1 MADTFR
7 KPEPLRF
14 KGNVAQNWK
23 RVELEFDIFI
33 VALHHDKEE
42 KTKAYILLNLA
53 GREAI

>member
-14 KGNVAQNWK
+14 KGNVTQNWK

-33 VALHHDKEE
+33 VAAHHDKEE